1 MPEIRFTVIGRP
13 QPAGSKSGAP
23 IRRRNGS
30 IGVAMRDSNPKA
42 KPWQA
47 IVANAAREAY
57 SGDLLRGPLSVKMAF
72 YLPRPKGHFGTG
84 KNAARLRP
92 SAPHFPTVKPDA
104 LKLARGTE
112 DALTGVIWGDDAQ
125 IVSGRQQKLYGE
137 PARVEITVRTLEHL
151 EQKLT

>member
-1 MPEIRFTVIGRP
+1 MTAISFTAIGKP

-23 IRRRNGS
+23 IRRKNGS

-57 SGDLLRGPLSVKMAF
+57 SGDLLRGPLYVKMTF

-84 KNAARLRP
+84 RNAAKVKE
-92 SAPHFPTVKPDA
+92 SAPQHPAKKPDV

-112 DALTGVIWGDDAQ
+112 DALSGVVFADDAQ
-125 IVSGRQQKLYGE
+125 IVSEHLHKAWGE
-137 PARVEITVRTLEHL
+137 PARVEVEIMEVGT
-151 EQKLT
+151 

>member
-1 MPEIRFTVIGRP
+1 MAVIRFTAIGKP

-57 SGDLLRGPLSVKMAF
+57 SGDLLRGPLFVRMKF
-72 YLPRPKGHFGTG
+72 FLPRPKGHYGTG
-84 KNAARLRP
+84 KNAATLKA
-92 SAPHFPTVKPDA
+92 SAPRHPTKKPDA

-112 DALTGVIWGDDAQ
+112 DALTGVVYADDSQ
-125 IVSGRQQKLYGE
+125 IVSERLVKRYGE
-137 PARVEITVRTLEHL
+137 PARVEIEIRELEA
-151 EQKLT
+151 T

>member
-1 MPEIRFTVIGRP
+1 MAIISFTAIGKP

-30 IGVAMRDSNPKA
+30 IGVAMRDSNPRA

-57 SGDLLRGPLSVKMAF
+57 SGDLLRGPLEVSMTF
-72 YLPRPKGHFGTG
+72 FLPRPKSHFGTG
-84 KNAARLRP
+84 RNAGKLKP
-92 SAPHFPTVKPDA
+92 SAPKYPTVKPDA

-112 DALTGVIWGDDAQ
+112 DALTGVVWADDAQ
-125 IVSGRQQKLYGE
+125 VVDGGQHKRFGE
-137 PARVEITVRTLEHL
+137 PARVEIEIRELEA
-151 EQKLT
+151 T